1 MCIAIWSTKNQLG
14 YKLILAFNRDEFLNR
29 PSLPANWHSFE
40 QVNQQYQAFSST
52 PPASPTS
59 LSSLPSL
66 SSSSSLS
73 SMSPTESLSEPNNYI
88 ASGHQVNQQDKLE
101 QKSDI
106 LSGID
111 VVTGA
116 TWLGISKT
124 SGKFAFLTN
133 IESPQTNIVDNREE
147 SNQFKQSF
155 SFKLS
160 RGRIIQDFLQS
171 SKSIKSYLNKLKSS
185 HSSKIMKGYN
195 LVIGQIGKTDEEE
208 NQFGFFCN
216 QEPDIID
223 GVDVWNDNDYGRSF
237 MGYSDVH
244 GISNGVAHQA
254 PILPKVSHGICLM
267 EDCLSKLAG
276 EKPDRIDQNEVE
288 MELFN
293 LLTQVSNDS
302 NEDTSSNI
310 LIRPHH
316 RLKTPDT
323 PISSQTWCGTKTQTI
338 LLASQTPKTRITLVE
353 RDAFQI
359 QPTSTPTKD
368 VQPVWMGDDMS
379 RWRRFEFNLTA
390 NS

>member
-106 LSGID
+106 ISGID

-147 SNQFKQSF
+147 S
-155 SFKLS
+155 
-160 RGRIIQDFLQS
+160 
-171 SKSIKSYLNKLKSS
+171 
-185 HSSKIMKGYN
+185 YN